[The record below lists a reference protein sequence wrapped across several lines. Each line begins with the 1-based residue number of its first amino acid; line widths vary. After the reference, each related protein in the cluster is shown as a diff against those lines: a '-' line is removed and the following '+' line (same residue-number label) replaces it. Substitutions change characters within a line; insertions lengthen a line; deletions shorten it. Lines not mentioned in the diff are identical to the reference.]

1 MLRFLGWLTFVFFAA
16 FIGLVIYIADSGQG
30 AKYWSFLDHVP
41 YGDKLGHFLLMGTLC
56 LLLNLALRAR
66 TLQRG
71 RGTIL
76 LGSLIVAGIATA
88 EEITQLFLSSRTFDL
103 TDLAADYL
111 GIFLAGRL
119 AVWLC
124 RDR

>member
-1 MLRFLGWLTFVFFAA
+1 MLRLLRWLPFIFFAA
-16 FIGLVIYIADSGQG
+16 FIGLVIYIANSGQG
-30 AKYWSFLDHVP
+30 SKYWSFLDQLP

-56 LLLNLALRAR
+56 LLLNVALRAR
-66 TLQRG
+66 TFQGG
-71 RGTIL
+71 RATVL
-76 LGSLIVAGIATA
+76 LGSLIIAGIATA
-88 EEITQLFLSSRTFDL
+88 EEITQLFLPSRTFAL

-119 AVWLC
+119 AVWIC